1 MIKTLDCLNED
12 EHAIFNLV
20 QTLKG
25 TMEDV
30 ENQLESLDT
39 AGKYR
44 TIYQD
49 YNSFFKSSNDLEALK
64 RIIFIQWFAVSEPF
78 AFTGISELNV
88 KLERDNITF
97 LIDLIAKRLIDE
109 EFKKMIA
116 HYYSISN
123 WYFGADFKPSELA
136 ECIPEISGN
145 SGLLFIDRGQMGR
158 YWNAIT
164 LL

>member
-1 MIKTLDCLNED
+1 MIKTLYYLNKE
-12 EHAIFNLV
+12 EHSILNLV
-20 QTLKG
+20 EALKG
-25 TMEDV
+25 TIKEI
-30 ENQLESLDT
+30 ENQLESLDI
-39 AGKYR
+39 ADKYR
-44 TIYQD
+44 AIYKD
-49 YNSFFKSSNDLEALK
+49 YNSFFKSTNDLEALK
-64 RIIFIQWFAVSEPF
+64 RIIFIQWYAISEPF
-78 AFTGISELNV
+78 AFTGISELNI
-88 KLERDNITF
+88 KLERDNIAF

-116 HYYSISN
+116 HYYSISD

-136 ECIPEISGN
+136 ECIPEISGD